1 VAWDETGAAYTLVAP
16 PRRAGPLLVCSN
28 AFHPGTLP
36 TASPP
41 ASWRARADGSA
52 SAAGHASGVSK
63 GGKGKE
69 AQHPPGGTGG
79 LPLALVDLSV
89 NPPVV
94 YLLDSEINSI
104 YVIQT
109 AGVIPNLTIQSA
121 VTITRDAT
129 LLDEPFGIL
138 VVT

>member
-1 VAWDETGAAYTLVAP
+1 
-16 PRRAGPLLVCSN
+16 
-28 AFHPGTLP
+28 
-36 TASPP
+36 
-41 ASWRARADGSA
+41 
-52 SAAGHASGVSK
+52 
-63 GGKGKE
+63 
-69 AQHPPGGTGG
+69 
-79 LPLALVDLSV
+79 VDLSV